1 MLKEY
6 AAVIS
11 EMKSGTAISVIALE
25 RRKNSLVETTLKK
38 TNHQHKH

>member
-11 EMKSGTAISVIALE
+11 EIKSGTAISVITVE
-25 RRKNSLVETTLKK
+25 RKKISLVETTLK
-38 TNHQHKH
+38 TINNHQL